1 LGSLTISGPGIKDEI
16 TADHEGG
23 MMKLEKSGFFDSFQA
38 IKPPENLGEGYT
50 ITAHLN
56 LDGKLVP
63 FVQMVYYPTQAGE
76 SPYVHYTGRLNGES
90 LQPVDEWG
98 KLSPDADAAF
108 RGLMDFYG
116 VALQSALVAAPAAEP
131 AVPQPAVAEEA
142 APAVV
147 PVTSSAIAVNPY
159 LIAGLVTALL
169 VLRRWFVQRRFK
181 SAILGWDRTNEK
193 SQGIPGTVIL
203 LATELAYSHT
213 TAPISI
219 LVRSQEISAYRWYMT
234 SPSTQYNC
242 RARFSSHLYSYSPTL
257 VSPVAQGASSQFQS
271 PRIRTAGCPCT
282 CTSS

>member
-1 LGSLTISGPGIKDEI
+1 MSLRAATSPFSERRILEMNRIKRHILSLAIVIVLVAIPTFAVLAKELGSLTISGPGIKGEI

-50 ITAHLN
+50 ITANLN

-63 FVQMVYYPTQAGE
+63 FVEMVYYPTQAGE

-131 AVPQPAVAEEA
+131 AVAQPAVVQEA

-147 PVTSSAIAVNPY
+147 PVTSSAAPVNPY
-159 LIAGLVTALL
+159 LVAGLVTALL
-169 VLRRWFVQRRFK
+169 VLIGVGLAVKRRGISQP
-181 SAILGWDRTNEK
+181 SA
-193 SQGIPGTVIL
+193 
-203 LATELAYSHT
+203 
-213 TAPISI
+213 
-219 LVRSQEISAYRWYMT
+219 
-234 SPSTQYNC
+234 
-242 RARFSSHLYSYSPTL
+242 
-257 VSPVAQGASSQFQS
+257 
-271 PRIRTAGCPCT
+271 
-282 CTSS
+282 